1 MKNDNEKDLN
11 NAFLT
16 EEQMKLIH
24 TKNNEEKESKNSLI
38 NILQNLEKDL
48 ILANNC
54 EKEFDLE
61 KNNFDEA
68 FEKTEVFGEP
78 ECFICTT
85 KKINYSSIKLFY
97 CRHCKKLFCK
107 NCLKIHYESGF
118 VNIEDSYLKYKNENS
133 EINELANKK
142 IIEEMGC
149 FKAIL
154 FIVFYPCFNFFY
166 LISIFSMKPIK
177 SSLEIVILN
186 CIKEI
191 FTDKIE
197 DPDSLFNFYEIFFQN
212 TKILTFNF
220 DLIMIMNFLGNRM
233 LISWGF
239 TITSFIFIVI
249 NYVFFILLYNFN
261 FIEYN
266 ENNKYSILKFL
277 YLIGLYIL
285 IFIGLGSSSLLSN
298 TIMAELGKKSENKNE
313 KENDSNDN
321 YIEQQ
326 NEIIDSNND
335 KSLEATNETIS
346 FSERQKIKEHLKK
359 NQSYQGFLIV
369 TIFTLF
375 SFTVNYFN
383 NLGIIKEKYEKD
395 NKIKN
400 ETYAKYNISMEDIN
414 NNTNITKSINH
425 TINNEIYEKTK
436 NYFLNTYLNYYA
448 VVVYAIL
455 LYLMFKY
462 CLLEKDTEPTKKNNK
477 ITLSN
482 DDFDDQDILII
493 NDENNNLNIF
503 NKNNI
508 KEDQNKNSKYILSK
522 ICGFFYFSEQT
533 DLKGEIPCCKKL
545 GNYMADFFCLNCITF
560 IDCCNITFCNII
572 NIILCNGKKTC
583 KCNYDCCGYEKNNF
597 NKTTEYFCF
606 CYKQKRKNKWFH
618 DYMTSTVQKEIFPYI
633 LEYFLLGFTVIGL
646 EKKSLEYDFYSK
658 ILLGL
663 NAGNWEYIIKISFI
677 LLITILI
684 FFNLSFKFGEE
695 KLKKIGLKDDNSD
708 YYFTYSILGGIHIIL
723 LVNSI
728 ISLLFSILYF
738 WGIQYFDVFIFIP
751 ILMYKYFYLILNF
764 YCTSISQIQNAVND
778 VIFSHSFLITI
789 YIVVCNFIFS
799 LIQQY
804 FENFLILF
812 IIQTVTS
819 SIIIVL
825 YIYYLI
831 FSDSKFKYMFCEN
844 CVNKK
849 CCNCK
854 DFCSEG
860 YQYCD
865 CCCCDKNSFC

>member
-1 MKNDNEKDLN
+1 MKKNGNEKDLN

-16 EEQMKLIH
+16 EEQMKLIQ

-54 EKEFDLE
+54 EKEFDLG

-68 FEKTEVFGEP
+68 FEKTEVFGKP

-118 VNIEDSYLKYKNENS
+118 INIEDSYLKYKNENS
-133 EINELANKK
+133 EINELADKK
-142 IIEEMGC
+142 FIEEKEIGC
-149 FKAIL
+149 FKFIL
-154 FIVFYPCFNFFY
+154 LTSFFIGFNFVY
-166 LISIFSMKPIK
+166 LTPIFSMKSIK

-186 CIKEI
+186 CIEEF

-197 DPDSLFNFYEIFFQN
+197 EPDSLFNFYEIFFHN
-212 TKILTFNF
+212 SKILTFNF

-233 LISWGF
+233 LYSWGF
-239 TITSFIFIVI
+239 TITSLIFIVI
-249 NYVFFILLYNFN
+249 NCVFFILLYNFN

-285 IFIGLGSSSLLSN
+285 IFIGLGSSSLLANS
-298 TIMAELGKKSENKNE
+298 IIAEFFKKLVNKNE

-321 YIEQQ
+321 YIEHQ
-326 NEIIDSNND
+326 NEINESNND
-335 KSLEATNETIS
+335 KSLEATNESIS

-359 NQSYQGFLIV
+359 NKSFISFLFV
-369 TIFTLF
+369 AMFTIT
-375 SFTVNYFN
+375 SFIFNYYN
-383 NLGIIKEKYEKD
+383 NVEIIKEKYEKD

-400 ETYAKYNISMEDIN
+400 ETYAKFNISMEDRN

-425 TINNEIYEKTK
+425 TINNEIYENTK
-436 NYFLNTYLNYYA
+436 NYFLNKYLNYYTSMIGF
-448 VVVYAIL
+448 AIF

-462 CLLEKDTEPTKKNNK
+462 CLLEKDTEPTKEKNNK

-482 DDFDDQDILII
+482 DDFDGQDMLII

-508 KEDQNKNSKYILSK
+508 KEDKNKNSKYILSK

-533 DLKGEIPCCKKL
+533 DLKGDIPCCKKL

-560 IDCCNITFCNII
+560 IDCCNVTFCNII
-572 NIILCNGKKTC
+572 NIILCNGNNTC
-583 KCNYDCCGYEKNNF
+583 KCNCDCCGYDKNNF

-618 DYMTSTVQKEIFPYI
+618 DYMASSVQKEIFPYI

-646 EKKSLEYDFYSK
+646 EKR
-658 ILLGL
+658 
-663 NAGNWEYIIKISFI
+663 NN
-677 LLITILI
+677 
-684 FFNLSFKFGEE
+684 
-695 KLKKIGLKDDNSD
+695 
-708 YYFTYSILGGIHIIL
+708 
-723 LVNSI
+723 
-728 ISLLFSILYF
+728 
-738 WGIQYFDVFIFIP
+738 
-751 ILMYKYFYLILNF
+751 
-764 YCTSISQIQNAVND
+764 
-778 VIFSHSFLITI
+778 
-789 YIVVCNFIFS
+789 
-799 LIQQY
+799 
-804 FENFLILF
+804 
-812 IIQTVTS
+812 
-819 SIIIVL
+819 
-825 YIYYLI
+825 
-831 FSDSKFKYMFCEN
+831 
-844 CVNKK
+844 
-849 CCNCK
+849 
-854 DFCSEG
+854 
-860 YQYCD
+860 
-865 CCCCDKNSFC
+865 